1 MKSERMTLDFNQTK
15 LSLSFF
21 FDIKNTHFENLTIDG
36 PIPTFNVID
45 KWNYK
50 LEFILIILIGIFSLP
65 ANLFLIIFY
74 NEKARQYK
82 QCRQQFP
89 SKTRIVN
96 SFHTYL
102 RILTSFDTILVIYLM
117 LDTTL
122 MLLSKLGKTEYE
134 SVYDLSSF
142 ACKFF
147 IYVVRISSGMS
158 NYLICFLSINQ
169 CLILKG
175 NYRICFNTKY
185 LSLFVLCICII
196 SNVFRL
202 ERLGL
207 NQKNQLET
215 TPLSRER
222 SLLQIYLVRNS
233 LLSRSYFY
241 F

>member
-1 MKSERMTLDFNQTK
+1 MFDFNQTK
-15 LSLSFF
+15 LSLSLF
-21 FDIKNTHFENLTIDG
+21 FDLHNLTTHQQHL
-36 PIPTFNVID
+36 PFNIID

-50 LEFILIILIGIFSLP
+50 LEFILIVLIGIFSLP
-65 ANLFLIIFY
+65 ANLFLIVFY
-74 NEKARQYK
+74 NEKARKYK
-82 QCRQQFP
+82 QRRQQNP
-89 SKTRIVN
+89 NKARIAN
-96 SFHTYL
+96 SFYTYL
-102 RILTSFDTILVIYLM
+102 RILASFDTILVIYLI

-158 NYLICFLSINQ
+158 NCLTCFLSINQ

-185 LSLFVLCICII
+185 LSLFVFCICII

-202 ERLGL
+202 ERLRL
-207 NQKNQLET
+207 NPNSQLET
-215 TPLSRER
+215 VTSSHGK
-222 SLLQIYLVRNS
+222 SLLEIYLVGGV
-233 LLSRSYFY
+233 LAVLQKWAHYL
-241 F
+241 